1 MCEVL
6 KIVMSYL
13 LSSSSPKSATLPV
26 ARTRNATTAHG
37 FSLYEN
43 SIHKITLEYSS
54 DWIKRETLD
63 NDSTAVIMFIAP
75 TNMTLSTGD
84 NPESILQKIRET
96 LYYQASTSVILGVT
110 RTSSPLHQISHTL
123 KDIINNEIR
132 LLGLSYGEN
141 NVNIIESSY
150 DNKLGGGAIPAS
162 KLVYTYLETLEPRL
176 NKKGMKIIS
185 LKGNKEIVIT
195 FSSGSDDFDR
205 FLPVVDK
212 MIDTLTIAESQ
223 S

>member
-1 MCEVL
+1 
-6 KIVMSYL
+6 
-13 LSSSSPKSATLPV
+13 
-26 ARTRNATTAHG
+26 
-37 FSLYEN
+37 
-43 SIHKITLEYSS
+43 
-54 DWIKRETLD
+54 
-63 NDSTAVIMFIAP
+63 
-75 TNMTLSTGD
+75 MTLSTGD

-96 LYYQASTSVILGVT
+96 LYYQASTSVILRVT
-110 RTSSPLHQISHTL
+110 RTSSLLHQISHTL

-223 S
+223 SQRNVT

>member
-1 MCEVL
+1 
-6 KIVMSYL
+6 MSYL
-13 LSSSSPKSATLPV
+13 LSSSSANPV

-54 DWIKRETLD
+54 DWIKRETLA

-75 TNMTLSTGD
+75 INMTLSTGD

-96 LYYQASTSVILGVT
+96 LYYQASTSVILRVT

-212 MIDTLTIAESQ
+212 MVDTFTIAESQ